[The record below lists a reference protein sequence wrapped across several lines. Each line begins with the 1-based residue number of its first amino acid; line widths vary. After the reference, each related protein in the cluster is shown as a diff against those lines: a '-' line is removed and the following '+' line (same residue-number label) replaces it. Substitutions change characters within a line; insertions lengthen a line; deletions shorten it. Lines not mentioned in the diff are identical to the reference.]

1 MAPFDGSIDKGM
13 RPALAC
19 LQVAAS
25 MQGIALDPN
34 AVKTVAADSRRVN
47 DVVAMARRRGM
58 RGRIRRLDDMRAGRI
73 RLPALIEWPGQEYQL
88 LIRMEPHQLVLFD
101 PASPER
107 PRFLRRDAFEHQA
120 PLRLIELDAA
130 PEANEGKAG
139 FGLLELMRP
148 LLAQRAVVWE
158 ILAASLVM
166 QLFALAIPLFS
177 QVIIDKVLNHRN
189 LATLQVLGMGMI
201 VLVSF
206 EATFSVLRARLL
218 SSVSSRIDTLL
229 GLRVVRHLLRLPLP
243 YFESRTIGA
252 LLSQARE
259 MESIRQILAGSSLS
273 GLVDLIFTVVFLAV
287 MFSYSP
293 TLSLLVLMA
302 VPILVAFSLAARPVM
317 RRALASKHEMA
328 AKAGNVLL
336 EMISGIHAIKTLA
349 IETAMLLR
357 WQQVLS
363 AQAAA
368 ARRAHGLSSLNAA
381 FNLLVQ
387 RAVVLAALWLGAYL
401 ALDGELSVGQVIA
414 FQMLSLRFIHPMTHV
429 VQVWQEL
436 QQLKMSSDALGEIM
450 TARPEPESADPH
462 PEAGNLVGNI
472 QVKDLVFRYWP
483 QSPVVLDG
491 VSLVAAPGEVIGIV
505 GRSGC
510 GKSTLAKLLHRL
522 YLPTEG
528 SILIDGIDITRHD
541 PLALRAQISVVPQD
555 IFLFSGSIAE
565 NIAIRDGNTDLDAI
579 MAAAELADA
588 HAFIMALPQGYDTVV
603 GERGGILLSG
613 GQRQKIAIARALYAR
628 PRILILDEATSAL
641 DYESESRVQQRL
653 RNACQD
659 CTLLVIAHR
668 LSTVRHANRILVL
681 EQGRFVQ
688 TGTHDELMQQDG
700 LYRRLYAHDGQQ
712 QEGGDHAGRR

>member
-302 VPILVAFSLAARPVM
+302 VPVLVAFSLAARPVM

-336 EMISGIHAIKTLA
+336 EMIAGIHAIKALA

-368 ARRAHGLSSLNAA
+368 ARRANGLSSLNAA

-450 TARPEPESADPH
+450 TKSHYHALTNSCVDFVWKGLQQIGMNPTAYEGHTMPMANRDDFSLLKNPQIPGGGLISIATKDP
-462 PEAGNLVGNI
+462 I
-472 QVKDLVFRYWP
+472 
-483 QSPVVLDG
+483 PVVAEPMMSPFSDWWG
-491 VSLVAAPGEVIGIV
+491 VAPAPWV
-505 GRSGC
+505 
-510 GKSTLAKLLHRL
+510 
-522 YLPTEG
+522 
-528 SILIDGIDITRHD
+528 
-541 PLALRAQISVVPQD
+541 SVSHIPVD
-555 IFLFSGSIAE
+555 
-565 NIAIRDGNTDLDAI
+565 
-579 MAAAELADA
+579 DA
-588 HAFIMALPQGYDTVV
+588 HLPQGTITV
-603 GERGGILLSG
+603 GPLSPP
-613 GQRQKIAIARALYAR
+613 I
-628 PRILILDEATSAL
+628 P
-641 DYESESRVQQRL
+641 V
-653 RNACQD
+653 
-659 CTLLVIAHR
+659 
-668 LSTVRHANRILVL
+668 
-681 EQGRFVQ
+681 
-688 TGTHDELMQQDG
+688 QQDG
-700 LYRRLYAHDGQQ
+700 SNYADGTAYQ
-712 QEGGDHAGRR
+712 